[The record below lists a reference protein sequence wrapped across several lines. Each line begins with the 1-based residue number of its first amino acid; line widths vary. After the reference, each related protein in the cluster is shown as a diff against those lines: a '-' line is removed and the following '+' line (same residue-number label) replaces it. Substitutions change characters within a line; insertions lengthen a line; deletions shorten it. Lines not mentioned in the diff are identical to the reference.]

1 MAFAQSTQARHP
13 LFPAFAGALTTLQTS
28 LHAADWSVAPPRFDP
43 GLSTGIGGFTTGDPG
58 VSRTGLSPAG
68 CRELGARLRHDVS
81 FSHGARTTGRTRI
94 EAQDQNLELITSGP
108 LRGKAETVGL
118 GRGMVGSFSCMADA
132 TIAVLD
138 VDGTLIDS
146 NYQHALAW
154 YRALRSVG
162 ETYPVWRLHRL
173 VGMGGDQLITALGG
187 EDLERRVGDQ
197 AREQRDKEVDA
208 LLEEMAPLPG
218 ARDLLVAIK
227 ERGQR
232 LVLASS
238 GRQRHVDA
246 LLDKLDARD
255 LADDWTT
262 SDDVKSSK
270 PAPDL
275 LQVALKKLG
284 APPDASSVMIGD
296 SVWDVEAAKKAGMP
310 VILVRSGGFGDD
322 ELQEAGAIAIY
333 DTPGDLAEALDD
345 TPLA

>member
-1 MAFAQSTQARHP
+1 MAEP
-13 LFPAFAGALTTLQTS
+13 
-28 LHAADWSVAPPRFDP
+28 
-43 GLSTGIGGFTTGDPG
+43 
-58 VSRTGLSPAG
+58 
-68 CRELGARLRHDVS
+68 
-81 FSHGARTTGRTRI
+81 
-94 EAQDQNLELITSGP
+94 
-108 LRGKAETVGL
+108 
-118 GRGMVGSFSCMADA
+118 

-173 VGMGGDQLITALGG
+173 IGMGGDQLLTALDG
-187 EDLERRVGDQ
+187 EELERRVGDQ
-197 AREQRDKEVDA
+197 AREQQGKEVDA
-208 LLEEMAPLPG
+208 MIEEMSPLPG

-227 ERGQR
+227 ERGHR

-238 GRQRHVDA
+238 GQQRHVDA
-246 LLDKLDARD
+246 SLDKLDARA
-255 LADDWTT
+255 LADDWT
-262 SDDVKSSK
+262 SSADVEDSK

-284 APPDASSVMIGD
+284 APADASSVMIGD

-310 VILVRSGGFGDD
+310 AIVVRSGGFGDD
-322 ELQEAGAIAIY
+322 ELRAAGAAGLY
-333 DTPGDLAEALDD
+333 DTPGDLAAALDD